1 MPVYSFA
8 FVLALS
14 FAGFYY
20 HAGQSETGSGVLWGG
35 LSLVISAAIILL
47 AQGGILA
54 TLLGQLGLLV
64 AITLYRVWRDP
75 D

>member
-1 MPVYSFA
+1 MPIYSFA
-8 FVLALS
+8 FVLALA
-14 FAGFYY
+14 FVGFYY
-20 HAGQSETGSGVLWGG
+20 HAGRSETGSGVLWAG

-47 AQGGILA
+47 ANGGVLA
-54 TLLGQLGLLV
+54 TLLGQLGLLA